1 MTRASRE
8 AAARGLIYLRE
19 IAADDAYETGEGLRP
34 GGGGGGPGGGGG
46 GGGGAGGWGRG
57 EGGPA
62 QVGPAQVGS
71 AQVGAVQAGAGEVAL
86 AGRVGGQ

>member
-34 GGGGGGPGGGGG
+34 
-46 GGGGAGGWGRG
+46 A
-57 EGGPA
+57 A
-62 QVGPAQVGS
+62 DLA
-71 AQVGAVQAGAGEVAL
+71 AL
-86 AGRVGGQ
+86 LSLLGRVGRWADSTGYRDGPPAELADLVREQPRDR